1 MDTMLDVSREVKKIL
16 SDSISVFE
24 IVLVVSK
31 LLLIVMKA
39 VDVHFIVLIR
49 WEPVLAKD
57 VLQNLWK
64 AVISVHIDDN
74 YYVEKSKG
82 VGIE

>member
-49 WEPVLAKD
+49 
-57 VLQNLWK
+57 
-64 AVISVHIDDN
+64 
-74 YYVEKSKG
+74 
-82 VGIE
+82 